1 MDKIIYLAQKLQAF
15 TFDDIFI
22 LAEIEKDR
30 LTNMLDELVRANIL
44 NKNAQGYVFVTVPML
59 REIQKKKVLSNK
71 SFVIFVSKKAKNPNM
86 NLYNVVEYLVSN
98 HVLKFCTKST
108 IKTYDSMFRN
118 HILPYFND
126 KKFERIKIDDVMGF
140 FIYCQDKN
148 LSEKR
153 IKNVMALLRQIL
165 HYAKDKGF
173 AEKVCDFQVRRLSEK
188 NEFDINRIVF
198 AEGASRCF

>member
-15 TFDDIFI
+15 TFDEILI
-22 LAEIEKDR
+22 LAEIEKG
-30 LTNMLDELVRANIL
+30 ELENIL
-44 NKNAQGYVFVTVPML
+44 EKLVIANVLSKTSQGYVFVTVPML

-71 SFVIFVSKKAKNPNM
+71 SYGIFVPKKVKNKNM
-86 NLYNVVEYLVSN
+86 NFYTVVEHFFNNY
-98 HVLKFCTKST
+98 VLKFCTRST
-108 IKTYDSMFRN
+108 IKTYNSMFRN

-126 KKFERIKIDDVMGF
+126 KKFEKIKINDVMGF

-173 AEKVCDFQVRRLSEK
+173 SEKVCDFQVRRLSEK
-188 NEFDINRIVF
+188 NKFDISRIIF
-198 AEGASRCF
+198 AEGAQQCF